1 MTRVDVRDTDGNI
14 VEIFPSSGAAVYGRA
29 GALKGPFVWLA
40 IRDLMPVIAVAHLT
54 VEQAEQVRDALSEFI
69 TEART
74 KVARANPA
82 PQPRD
87 SE

>member
-14 VEIFPSSGAAVYGRA
+14 VEIFPSAGAVYGRL
-29 GALKGPFVWLA
+29 GAVKGPFVWLA

-69 TEART
+69 AEART
-74 KVARANPA
+74 KVAASLP
-82 PQPRD
+82 PPSTD
-87 SE
+87 

>member
-14 VEIFPSSGAAVYGRA
+14 VEIFPSSGAAVYGRL
-29 GALKGPFVWLA
+29 GAVKGPFVWLA

-69 TEART
+69 AEART
-74 KVARANPA
+74 TGAASPH
-82 PQPRD
+82 PPSTD
-87 SE
+87 